1 MSANPRLAIFDTWA
15 RRYDQSVHTDRG
27 IFAAYDDVL
36 NAIVEVAALKPSLRV
51 LELGVGTGNLARR
64 LVALGCDVWGTDFS
78 PAMLAIARDKVPEAT
93 LLRMNLTAEW
103 PAALRQRFDRVVAT
117 FVLHEFP
124 LSTKIELL
132 QRLFAEYLTDEGFV
146 VIGDIA
152 FATADARRQS
162 GAESWDED
170 EYYWAADETA
180 AACVGTGLEIA
191 FRPISWCTG
200 IFVTTR
206 KLAAME
212 KKG

>member
-1 MSANPRLAIFDTWA
+1 MTENPRLAIFDRWA
-15 RRYDQSVHTDRG
+15 VRYDQSVRTDDG

-36 NAIVEVAALKPSLRV
+36 DALVEVAPLKPALRV

-64 LVALGCDVWGTDFS
+64 LVARGCDVWGTDFS

-93 LLRMNLTAEW
+93 LLQMDLTAEW
-103 PAALRQRFDRVVAT
+103 PAALRPRFDRVVAA

-124 LSTKIELL
+124 LPAKVELL
-132 QRLFAEYLTDEGFV
+132 QRLFAESLTDEGFV

-180 AACVGTGLEIA
+180 AACAGAGLDVT

-200 IFVTTR
+200 IFVVTEMLT
-206 KLAAME
+206 AAGIE
-212 KKG
+212 G